1 MDKVALGQVFLL
13 VPQFFMSVSFHHY
26 SILIRSQDDTYQND
40 ELANLQ
46 ISDAL
51 LDIDGVIGI
60 FH

>member
-1 MDKVALGQVFLL
+1 MALGQVFLL
-13 VPQFFMSVSFHHY
+13 VPQFSMSVSFHHY
-26 SILIRSQDDTYQND
+26 SILTRSQDDAYQD

-51 LDIDGVIGI
+51 LDIDGVIEI